1 MHRSSSSVAAVNS
14 IERDRK
20 KFWRKLRP
28 SLFSNLFSS
37 LFVFPS
43 SFSLF
48 LVSFVFLY
56 ARSVIRISL
65 RFLDRFIL
73 HLSFHLFPFFSIF
86 FLHVPFFPALAHYRK
101 LEVTRERG
109 ILMYTVELRC
119 SRKKEER
126 EGEREGG
133 KVNYKVLLIGGAFSV
148 AFCREERHV
157 SSRDNVVWRLT
168 HFYFLYPC
176 LHHHF
181 LATLCTNLLFFS
193 YSRENQHR
201 SFLPLLLAKKN
212 IKIKLGAGGEE
223 IGNF

>member
-1 MHRSSSSVAAVNS
+1 MKKAAPLF
-14 IERDRK
+14 IL
-20 KFWRKLRP
+20 KFI
-28 SLFSNLFSS
+28 
-37 LFVFPS
+37 
-43 SFSLF
+43 F
-48 LVSFVFLY
+48 LVVRISFLVFFISCFFVFLY

-157 SSRDNVVWRLT
+157 SSRDNVV
-168 HFYFLYPC
+168 
-176 LHHHF
+176 
-181 LATLCTNLLFFS
+181 
-193 YSRENQHR
+193 
-201 SFLPLLLAKKN
+201 
-212 IKIKLGAGGEE
+212 
-223 IGNF
+223 

>member
-1 MHRSSSSVAAVNS
+1 MPLF
-14 IERDRK
+14 IL
-20 KFWRKLRP
+20 KFI
-28 SLFSNLFSS
+28 
-37 LFVFPS
+37 
-43 SFSLF
+43 F
-48 LVSFVFLY
+48 LVVRISFLVFFISCFFVFLY

-65 RFLDRFIL
+65 RFLDRFI
-73 HLSFHLFPFFSIF
+73 LSFHLFPFFSIF

-119 SRKKEER
+119 SRKK
-126 EGEREGG
+126 GEREGG
-133 KVNYKVLLIGGAFSV
+133 KVNYKVLLIGGASSV

-157 SSRDNVVWRLT
+157 SSRDDVVWRLT
-168 HFYFLYPC
+168 HFYFLSPC

-212 IKIKLGAGGEE
+212 IEIKLGAGGEE

>member
-1 MHRSSSSVAAVNS
+1 MPLF
-14 IERDRK
+14 IL
-20 KFWRKLRP
+20 KFI
-28 SLFSNLFSS
+28 
-37 LFVFPS
+37 
-43 SFSLF
+43 F
-48 LVSFVFLY
+48 LVVRISFLVFFISCFFVFLY

-65 RFLDRFIL
+65 RFLDRFI
-73 HLSFHLFPFFSIF
+73 LSFHLFPFFSIF

-119 SRKKEER
+119 SRKK
-126 EGEREGG
+126 GEREGG
-133 KVNYKVLLIGGAFSV
+133 KVNYKVLLIGGASSV

-157 SSRDNVVWRLT
+157 SSRDDVVWRLT

-212 IKIKLGAGGEE
+212 IEIKLGAGGEE

>member
-1 MHRSSSSVAAVNS
+1 MPLF
-14 IERDRK
+14 IL
-20 KFWRKLRP
+20 KFI
-28 SLFSNLFSS
+28 
-37 LFVFPS
+37 
-43 SFSLF
+43 F
-48 LVSFVFLY
+48 LVVRISFLVFFISCFFVFLY

-119 SRKKEER
+119 SRKK
-126 EGEREGG
+126 GEREGG
-133 KVNYKVLLIGGAFSV
+133 KVNYKVLLIGGVSSV

-157 SSRDNVVWRLT
+157 SSRDDVVWRLT
-168 HFYFLYPC
+168 HFYFLSLC

>member
-119 SRKKEER
+119 SRKK
-126 EGEREGG
+126 GEREGG
-133 KVNYKVLLIGGAFSV
+133 REGELQSAPNRWRIQCCFLPRREARLL
-148 AFCREERHV
+148 ER
-157 SSRDNVVWRLT
+157 RRRLT
-168 HFYFLYPC
+168 FD
-176 LHHHF
+176 
-181 LATLCTNLLFFS
+181 
-193 YSRENQHR
+193 
-201 SFLPLLLAKKN
+201 PLLLPLSLLAPPLFGHPLHKPIVFFLFARKSASFVFTSFIGKK
-212 IKIKLGAGGEE
+212 KY
-223 IGNF
+223 

>member
-1 MHRSSSSVAAVNS
+1 MPLF
-14 IERDRK
+14 IL
-20 KFWRKLRP
+20 KFI
-28 SLFSNLFSS
+28 
-37 LFVFPS
+37 
-43 SFSLF
+43 F
-48 LVSFVFLY
+48 LVVRISFLVFFISCFFVFLY

-119 SRKKEER
+119 SRKK
-126 EGEREGG
+126 GEREGG
-133 KVNYKVLLIGGAFSV
+133 KVNYKVLLIGGASSV

-157 SSRDNVVWRLT
+157 SSRDDVVWRLT
-168 HFYFLYPC
+168 HFYFLSLC

-193 YSRENQHR
+193 YSRENHHR

-212 IKIKLGAGGEE
+212 IEIKLGAGGEE

>member
-1 MHRSSSSVAAVNS
+1 MPLF
-14 IERDRK
+14 IL
-20 KFWRKLRP
+20 KFI
-28 SLFSNLFSS
+28 
-37 LFVFPS
+37 
-43 SFSLF
+43 F
-48 LVSFVFLY
+48 LVVRISFLVFFISCFFVFLY

-119 SRKKEER
+119 SRKK
-126 EGEREGG
+126 GEREGG
-133 KVNYKVLLIGGAFSV
+133 KVNYKVLLIGGASSV

-157 SSRDNVVWRLT
+157 SSRDDVVWRLT

-212 IKIKLGAGGEE
+212 IEIKLGAGGEE